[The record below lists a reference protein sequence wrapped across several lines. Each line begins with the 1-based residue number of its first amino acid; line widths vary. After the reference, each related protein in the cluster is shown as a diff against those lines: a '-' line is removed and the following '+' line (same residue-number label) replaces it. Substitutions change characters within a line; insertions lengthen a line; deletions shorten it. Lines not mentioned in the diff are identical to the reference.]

1 MPQLMIFNSKKSLVM
16 MILTRVIPV
25 KTSLYFA
32 TFQRAE
38 QSNVFSKY
46 CASHSSNFFS
56 KNMQLLYGKARSKNI
71 LTDKIYD
78 LRR

>member
-1 MPQLMIFNSKKSLVM
+1 M
-16 MILTRVIPV
+16 

-46 CASHSSNFFS
+46 CTSHSSNFFS
-56 KNMQLLYGKARSKNI
+56 KNMQLLCGQARSKNI
-71 LTDKIYD
+71 LIDEIYD